1 MSGDGLFDDLP
12 EVRKP
17 GSGAASG
24 RPRFR
29 EPERDQIELR
39 AVDLDSLLGVD
50 HPARVIWSYVERL
63 DLSALEAAVK
73 AREGTPGHPPIS
85 VRLQLALWLY
95 AAKDGVGSAR
105 ALARLCESH
114 DAYRWL
120 CGGVSVNYH
129 TLSDFRVGQG
139 ALLDRLLSENVAALL
154 AAGVIDLRSLAQDG
168 IRVRASAGAGSF
180 RRRHR
185 LKEHLAAARDL
196 VARLKREVNDDPAA
210 SSRRAAAAKA
220 RAAREREARVEA
232 ALKTLDAVE
241 EQRRQRREST
251 GKKEEKKE
259 PRASSTDPEARVMK
273 MADGGFR
280 PAYNVQVIS
289 TTGDPIVVD
298 VEPVATGSDRGLL
311 QPGLERLRSR
321 LGRLPERY
329 LADGGF
335 AAADAIEW
343 AHGQNVEV
351 YCAPS
356 NSKHGTDPYAPRPG
370 DGPGVRAWRR
380 RMASDA
386 GQATY
391 KERAISECIHAHWRN
406 AKLWQFTVRGLAKV
420 KAVMLFHALAN
431 NILHGERL
439 MRLAAAA

>member
-17 GSGAASG
+17 GVEAAVG

-29 EPERDQIELR
+29 EPARDQIELR
-39 AVDLDSLLGVD
+39 AVDLDSLLGPE

-73 AREGTPGHPPIS
+73 AREGRPGHPAIS
-85 VRLQLALWLY
+85 PRLQLALWLY

-105 ALARLCESH
+105 ALARLCEQH

-120 CGGVSVNYH
+120 CGGVSVNPH

-139 ALLDRLLSENVAALL
+139 ALLDRLLTENVAALL

-196 VARLKREVNDDPAA
+196 VTRLKREVDDDPAA
-210 SSRRAAAAKA
+210 SSRRAAKA
-220 RAAREREARVEA
+220 RERAARERQARVEA
-232 ALKTLDAVE
+232 ALKTLDEVE
-241 EQRRQRREST
+241 AQRQRRRETT
-251 GKKEEKKE
+251 GKNEKKKE
-259 PRASSTDPEARVMK
+259 PRASSTDAQARVMK

-289 TTGDPIVVD
+289 TAGEPIVVD
-298 VEPVATGSDRGLL
+298 VEPVTTGSDRGLL
-311 QPGLERLRSR
+311 RPGLERAQRR

-356 NSKHGTDPYAPRPG
+356 NSKHGTDPYAPRRD
-370 DGPGVRAWRR
+370 DGPGVRAWRQ

-386 GQATY
+386 GQAIY
-391 KERAISECIHAHWRN
+391 KVRPISECIHAHWRN
-406 AKLWQFTVRGLAKV
+406 GKLWQFTVRGLAKV
-420 KAVMLFHALAN
+420 KAVMLFYALAN
-431 NILHGERL
+431 NILQGERL
-439 MRLAAAA
+439 KRPVAA